1 MFKSLRKF
9 LAGATSTA
17 VMAGLVTVGVVATA
31 TPAAANGSATLTISK
46 LTSSGSQSLNGKTFT
61 VNVTCEGS
69 TGTVTASPSSV
80 NLTVG
85 GTASQDIAVSWT
97 GNATSNNPVICKAV
111 EPSPTSP
118 DLNPSYGY
126 FLPVF
131 SPQENSINNSDA
143 DNPFVGEQR
152 FTSNTTTTKTIT
164 VSNKLS
170 SLAPDTEYNPLI
182 QNACGINTTLVLD
195 ASGSIET
202 AGAVGT
208 VRQAATDFLDA
219 LKNTNSTARVTQ
231 FASFAQVLPSKNLV
245 PNEQKRVPVD
255 DASMA
260 ATGVL
265 GRALST
271 GSANEG
277 YYDPRPPVPPGM
289 NVDGVNQNK
298 DQYTNWDAA
307 LKEVVAEDEAID
319 RELVVFITD
328 GDPTAYDKNATTV
341 QVDTVDENGP
351 VLTRAITQANL
362 IKQENPNS
370 RILVVGVGRGL
381 TSESSVERL
390 TKVSGPKTTNLE
402 GLSTKTINDIDVAVV
417 PQFNQLAA
425 FLKNVVTELCTPSIT
440 VRKWVTSGNPS
451 APGYS
456 NGFVPAPG
464 WTFNATPT
472 VTDPGTPA
480 FDWVQPAGGDSTT
493 PNKSDVT
500 NAAGYVPFQWE
511 PNPSSRDSHV
521 VIKENLANQ
530 IGYTPGRSGDD
541 WVCQTTRDGVVMPQT
556 QGQLSQDGNSTWWK
570 FEKDLGP
577 KDKVTCDVYNE
588 TDTTLTLVKNVS
600 PEGSADP
607 TAWTLKAQ
615 AAGNL
620 SQDRNIDTSKAGQGQ
635 GTALQVY
642 AGVKYN
648 LSEIGGPAG
657 FDNGTSWSCP
667 TGSMTDNDTAV
678 TLTAGQHVVCTITN
692 TARTKPVSLDKK
704 WVGGLENDEFT
715 MKIFAANGTVLDSD
729 VAKSAGGDEVDAN
742 VASTSIKVGDKFTVG
757 ETPGTKNGGSYQAST
772 ECKANGTVFNPGDDG
787 KYVVPDAAVT
797 CTITNQRNSK
807 TVSLDKKWVGGLE
820 NDEFTMKIFAAN
832 GTVLDSDVAKSAG
845 GDEVDAN
852 VASTS
857 IKVGDKFTVGETPGT
872 KNGGSY
878 QASTEC
884 KANGTVFNPG
894 DDGKYVVPDAAV
906 TCTITNQRTKNKVEL
921 VKKWVNSSAGD
932 KADLEIT
939 GGINKPTK
947 GTATAPDGETIN
959 TDAYSGETVTV
970 TENVTG
976 GYYDQQLVCKAD
988 GTKFDV
994 AKDGSFTMPNSPV
1007 TCTFT
1012 NTRTTLKLVKQVDDK
1027 SDPNNWKLTATD
1039 PDGKVVVE
1047 NLGDQ
1052 GVPTNVKPD
1061 VEYTLAEDGPA
1072 GYTPGEWVCKRA
1084 VDTKGAVTE
1093 ADLED
1098 ALNNGNK
1105 ISLNNGAN
1113 VVCTIINTRDLGSLK
1128 IVKWFDPKTSGYN
1141 EEFNIDYK
1149 CGDDP
1154 KQTVQ
1159 IKGGESKT
1167 IDGIPTGTECTVS
1180 EVKPT
1185 DPPAG
1190 WSFSQPTFAPANGK
1204 VTVEEKGQTVTVTVT
1219 NEIIK
1224 PGIKIVKTASAT
1236 SVTPGETVTYTYTVT
1251 NTGETPL
1258 SDVTVKDDKCSPV
1271 KYQSGD
1277 TNGDSKLQTTET
1289 WIYTCSQAISV
1300 ATTNTAVVTGKDKN
1314 GQEVT
1319 AQDTITVA
1327 VVSPAVVKK
1336 VCPIETVLVKK
1347 IKKSGNRVLI
1357 KKIKTTKANCV
1368 LLKPVVLCKPIASS
1382 AAGETSFCDTKVTK
1396 KGRVTV
1402 KVNGYNKVRVTV
1414 VVRSKPK
1421 PGHEDKWRANT
1432 WRKSWVLKG

>member
-126 FLPVF
+126 FVPVF

-298 DQYTNWDAA
+298 DQYTNWEAA

-692 TARTKPVSLDKK
+692 TARTKP
-704 WVGGLENDEFT
+704 
-715 MKIFAANGTVLDSD
+715 
-729 VAKSAGGDEVDAN
+729 
-742 VASTSIKVGDKFTVG
+742 
-757 ETPGTKNGGSYQAST
+757 
-772 ECKANGTVFNPGDDG
+772 
-787 KYVVPDAAVT
+787 
-797 CTITNQRNSK
+797 
-807 TVSLDKKWVGGLE
+807 VSLDKKWVGGLE